1 MALAHEYLFRL
12 ISILNRSEFMAS
24 RPTCFVISP
33 IGNPNSKIRSDADET
48 FEYII
53 KTALDKYDFVVER
66 ADHIRGITD
75 TITEEMV
82 ERIQHSDLC
91 IVDLTE
97 LNPNVM
103 YECGRRHETGKPCI
117 LISRDEKLPFDILT
131 HPVIRYSVS
140 GSVKDVIDT
149 IRIIQQNVQKFI
161 DIGFERAGRRTVDDV
176 YKEVDALGQRVD
188 QVLKRIVTQPT
199 ASPGHPTNEASML
212 IKKLGGVAPAISYA
226 LADRDTDLLDQLL
239 PRFPNKKTENFVV
252 GGLVQGAAIGSR
264 VAFEMLEEIITSGLD
279 DFPWEVRAKAIGGY
293 AAGASRLDEEAR
305 ALPIIE
311 LVVQRMHIQIEAG
324 KSVEVESQT
333 MILNALQRTL
343 HGLER
348 YEDAIRVGN
357 KVLELSPLDESFLFN
372 QALNFD
378 KYSQLPDLEMAE
390 QDDRQMAAME
400 YVDRL
405 VAALKAKDFSEADD
419 DHLALCIRMLIKF
432 NRIPEARELFFVF
445 ENQHPLR
452 AQIIRSDD
460 DYKQLFL

>member
-1 MALAHEYLFRL
+1 
-12 ISILNRSEFMAS
+12 MAS

-33 IGNPNSKIRSDADET
+33 IGSPNSPIRSDADET

-66 ADHIRGITD
+66 ADHIRGISD
-75 TITEEMV
+75 TITQEMV
-82 ERIQHSDLC
+82 ERIKRSDLC
-91 IVDLTE
+91 IVDLTG

-131 HPVIRYSVS
+131 HPVITYSVS
-140 GSVKDVIDT
+140 GSVKDVINT
-149 IRIIQQNVQKFI
+149 IRIIQQNVQSFV
-161 DIGFERAGRRTVDDV
+161 DLGFELTGYRTVDDV
-176 YKEVDALGQRVD
+176 YYKVEALGQRVD
-188 QVLKRIVTQPT
+188 QFLKQITPQSPAANLGSIGT
-199 ASPGHPTNEASML
+199 NSASSEASML

-226 LADRDTDLLDQLL
+226 LANRDTDLLDQLL

-264 VAFEMLEEIITSGLD
+264 VAFEMLEQVIISGLD
-279 DFPWEVRAKAIGGY
+279 DFSWDVRAKAIGGY

-311 LVVQRMHIQIEAG
+311 PVVQHMHIQIEAG
-324 KSVEVESQT
+324 ESVEVEPQT

-348 YEDAIRVGN
+348 YDDAIRVGN
-357 KVLELSPLDESFLFN
+357 KVLELSPLDGSFLYN

-378 KYSQLPDLEMAE
+378 KYSQLPDLEKAE
-390 QDDRQMAAME
+390 RDDRQLAAMG

-405 VAALKAKDFSEADD
+405 VAVLKAKDFSEADD

-432 NRIPEARELFFVF
+432 DRIPEARELFFVL

-460 DYKQLFL
+460 DYKRLFL